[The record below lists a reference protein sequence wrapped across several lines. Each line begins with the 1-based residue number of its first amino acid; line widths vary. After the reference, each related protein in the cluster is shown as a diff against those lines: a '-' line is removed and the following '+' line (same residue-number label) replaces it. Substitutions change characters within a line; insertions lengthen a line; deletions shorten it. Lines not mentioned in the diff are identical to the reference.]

1 MSGKARSSR
10 FKSLKD
16 VASELLDARLGS
28 RLADYEAVKVWPE
41 AAGSKIASRC
51 VALGIKSGI
60 LHITVPT
67 SVWLT
72 ELKALKNKL
81 ITNVN
86 KKVGRD
92 VVKDIKFIAGYS
104 KRKI

>member
-1 MSGKARSSR
+1 MSGKARSSK

-16 VASELLDARLGS
+16 VASELLDSRLGS
-28 RLADYEAVKVWPE
+28 KLADYEAVKAWPD
-41 AAGSKIASRC
+41 ACGPKIASRC
-51 VALGIKSGI
+51 VAMGIKSGI
-60 LHITVPT
+60 LYVTVPT

-86 KKVGRD
+86 AKVGRE
-92 VVKDIKFIAGYS
+92 VVKDIKFLAGNS